1 MLGTS
6 GYTENKRI
14 SRKNENKLYILH
26 LIDILTD
33 LLLNFFSPQTKLTV
47 IIAKKLVDI
56 NCLTSC

>member
-1 MLGTS
+1 MLETS

-33 LLLNFFSPQTKLTV
+33 LLLIFF
-47 IIAKKLVDI
+47 
-56 NCLTSC
+56 